1 MNKLIYMIILA
12 VCGFATSCK
21 DNTAE
26 ELEEQEIEAYKQA
39 QWNAFE
45 AIGKDSSYVKLA
57 NPAGNY
63 YVYAKKLR
71 EGTGKKAY
79 YNSHVSMYYV
89 GTLTDGTEFDS
100 CVEAY
105 NTPFTCSVSSSYA
118 STTYSSVITG
128 WSVAL
133 QYMREGDIYE
143 VWIPQQLAY
152 GSQDTDDIPAYS
164 TLIFKM
170 ELVSVDVQA
179 VAPSTSD

>member
-1 MNKLIYMIILA
+1 MIILA
-12 VCGFATSCK
+12 ICGFATSCK

-26 ELEEQEIEAYKQA
+26 ELEEQELAAYKQA
-39 QWNAFE
+39 QWDEFE
-45 AIGKDSSYVKLA
+45 KKGEDSSYVKLT

-63 YVYAKKLR
+63 YVYAKKLK
-71 EGTGKKAY
+71 EGTGKKVY
-79 YNSHVSMYYV
+79 YNSHVSIYYV
-89 GTLTDGTEFDS
+89 GKLTDGTVFES
-100 CVEAY
+100 YVEAT
-105 NTPFTCSVSSSYA
+105 NTPFLCSVSSSYA

-133 QYMREGDIYE
+133 QYMREGDKYE

-152 GSQDTDDIPAYS
+152 GSKETDDIPAYS
-164 TLIFKM
+164 TLIFEI